1 MLLEDITTQG
11 STLDGRKIRP
21 QLAAK
26 RIAQM
31 NDTSAPAIGK
41 WLAGELAKTARASGA
56 KVVAGEAANDQAADF
71 PAFLTRMKC
80 VQPDLNGS
88 GCMNATGGPLTKQA
102 ARLGIRAKIL
112 GGDGVWTDKVG
123 ELAKSA
129 VQNPVCLEAAFAL
142 SDMTK
147 GAGFEKK
154 HEGRSDTPVQ
164 SDAPLTYE
172 ALSVSV
178 EAIKRAHSIDAP
190 EVLAAMPSPGYDRV
204 TGSIAFDDKGD
215 LKEGAITLYDF
226 KDSEAAV
233 LEAVEM

>member
-1 MLLEDITTQG
+1 LLLEDITTQG

-172 ALSVSV
+172 AWSVSV

-190 EVLAAMPSPGYDRV
+190 EVLAAMPSPDYDRV

>member
-1 MLLEDITTQG
+1 LLLEDITTQG

-102 ARLGIRAKIL
+102 ATLGIRAKIL

-123 ELAKSA
+123 ELARFA
-129 VQNPVCLEAAFAL
+129 VQNPVSAEAAFAP

>member
-1 MLLEDITTQG
+1 MQG

-226 KDSEAAV
+226 KDSQAAV

>member
-190 EVLAAMPSPGYDRV
+190 EVLAAMPSPDYDRV

>member
-1 MLLEDITTQG
+1 MQG

-31 NDTSAPAIGK
+31 NDTYAPAIGK

-190 EVLAAMPSPGYDRV
+190 EVLAAMPSPDYDRV

>member
-1 MLLEDITTQG
+1 LLLEDITMQG

-41 WLAGELAKTARASGA
+41 WLEGELAKTARASGA

>member
-1 MLLEDITTQG
+1 LLLEDITTQG

-178 EAIKRAHSIDAP
+178 EAIKRANSIDAP

>member
-1 MLLEDITTQG
+1 LLLEDITMQG

-190 EVLAAMPSPGYDRV
+190 EVLAAMPSPDYDRV

>member
-1 MLLEDITTQG
+1 MQG

-190 EVLAAMPSPGYDRV
+190 EVLAAMPCPDYDRV

>member
-1 MLLEDITTQG
+1 MQG

-123 ELAKSA
+123 QLAKR
-129 VQNPVCLEAAFAL
+129 VGMERTHLYRKLRAL
-142 SDMTK
+142 
-147 GAGFEKK
+147 G
-154 HEGRSDTPVQ
+154 V
-164 SDAPLTYE
+164 
-172 ALSVSV
+172 
-178 EAIKRAHSIDAP
+178 
-190 EVLAAMPSPGYDRV
+190 
-204 TGSIAFDDKGD
+204 
-215 LKEGAITLYDF
+215 DF
-226 KDSEAAV
+226 RQLGED
-233 LEAVEM
+233 

>member
-1 MLLEDITTQG
+1 MQG

-190 EVLAAMPSPGYDRV
+190 EVLAAMPSPDYDRV

>member
-31 NDTSAPAIGK
+31 NDTYAPAIGK

-71 PAFLTRMKC
+71 PAFLTRTKC

-129 VQNPVCLEAAFAL
+129 VQNPVSLEAAFAL

-204 TGSIAFDDKGD
+204 TGPIAFDDKGD

>member
-1 MLLEDITTQG
+1 MLLEDITMQG

-190 EVLAAMPSPGYDRV
+190 EVLAAMPSPDYDRV